1 MSRGDGAQS
10 RVSRRALLLLGAQL
24 GVVGVLGWRMR
35 ELQIEQA
42 DRFRLLADENRIN
55 IRLIPPARGLIY
67 DRNGTALALNR
78 PNYRIVMIREQTGDP
93 EDALDRLARV
103 LPISPETRARI
114 LRETRAKSAFVPVTV
129 AEHLDWETFAK
140 VSANSPALSGV
151 IPEVGMTRAYPEG
164 APFAHIVGYVGPVS
178 ERDLQRREDPDPL
191 LQIPRFQIGKTGVE
205 NRLEDSLRGDAGIS
219 RIEVNSIG
227 RVMREL
233 DRTDGEAGTDLQLTL
248 DLELQRFAMERMAG
262 QSAAAVLM
270 DLREGD
276 LVAMASTPAFDP
288 NLFVFGISTKDW
300 NGLLNDPYTPLA
312 NKSVSGGYPPG
323 STFKMIV
330 ALAALEEGVTTPG
343 ETVWCPG
350 HVEVGDRRFHCWRR
364 GGHGKVNLRQS
375 LSQSCDVYYYEMA
388 RRVGIEKITA
398 MARRLGLGERHDL
411 PLPAIS
417 EGLTPTKEWKMRA
430 QGQPWL
436 VGDSVNAG
444 IGQGYV
450 LASPLQLAVMTA
462 RLATGRVLSPR
473 LVRAIGGQPIA
484 TDPVPE
490 LDLTAGSLEHIR
502 DAMDAVVNT
511 RRGTAWSSRILGE
524 MRMAGKTGTSQVRR
538 ITEAERRSGVFR
550 NEDLPWERRDHA
562 LFVAYAPIAAPRYA
576 LSVVVEHGGGGSTAA
591 APIARDIMLRALYG
605 RRPPLEVYPQKQRPA
620 IEERRR
626 IEDERDRDAPAATVP
641 ERDRA

>member
-1 MSRGDGAQS
+1 MSKRAGAQS

-93 EDALDRLARV
+93 EDALDRLGRV

-129 AEHLDWETFAK
+129 AEHLDWETFAR

-164 APFAHIVGYVGPVS
+164 APFAHVVGYVGPVS
-178 ERDLQRREDPDPL
+178 ERDLKRREDPDPL

-205 NRLEDSLRGDAGIS
+205 NRLEDNLRGDAGIS

-233 DRTDGEAGTDLQLTL
+233 DRSDGEAGTDLQLTL
-248 DLELQRFAMERMAG
+248 DLDLQRFAMERMAG

-350 HVEVGDRRFHCWRR
+350 
-364 GGHGKVNLRQS
+364 
-375 LSQSCDVYYYEMA
+375 
-388 RRVGIEKITA
+388 
-398 MARRLGLGERHDL
+398 
-411 PLPAIS
+411 
-417 EGLTPTKEWKMRA
+417 
-430 QGQPWL
+430 
-436 VGDSVNAG
+436 
-444 IGQGYV
+444 
-450 LASPLQLAVMTA
+450 
-462 RLATGRVLSPR
+462 
-473 LVRAIGGQPIA
+473 
-484 TDPVPE
+484 
-490 LDLTAGSLEHIR
+490 
-502 DAMDAVVNT
+502 
-511 RRGTAWSSRILGE
+511 
-524 MRMAGKTGTSQVRR
+524 
-538 ITEAERRSGVFR
+538 
-550 NEDLPWERRDHA
+550 
-562 LFVAYAPIAAPRYA
+562 
-576 LSVVVEHGGGGSTAA
+576 
-591 APIARDIMLRALYG
+591 
-605 RRPPLEVYPQKQRPA
+605 
-620 IEERRR
+620 
-626 IEDERDRDAPAATVP
+626 
-641 ERDRA
+641 